1 MIAALDRLGVPSR
14 FTQALA
20 DWALRARTRELYDLV
35 AFGLVAI
42 PLGFLGEPAWWLMA
56 APPLGISALG
66 GWGLLERRAQPQPPS
81 LTLRIAQGLLA
92 TVVFVTALTAVL
104 VLFFILMSPP
114 PTL

>member
-42 PLGFLGEPAWWLMA
+42 PLGFLGEPGWWLMA

-66 GWGLLERRAQPQPPS
+66 GWGLLERRAQPSS
-81 LTLRIAQGLLA
+81 LTLRVAQSLLA

>member
-42 PLGFLGEPAWWLMA
+42 PLGFLGDPAWWLMA
-56 APPLGISALG
+56 AAPLGISALG
-66 GWGLLERRAQPQPPS
+66 GWSLLERRARPSS